1 MELTSCSLNRSYL
14 TYTEEETICHSVLD
28 AFGFVHKDISL
39 SNCHLP
45 FKIWSS
51 GSVVWCEIKIA
62 GGFLFNYT

>member
-1 MELTSCSLNRSYL
+1 M
-14 TYTEEETICHSVLD
+14 YTEKETVCRNVSD

-51 GSVVWCEIKIA
+51 GSVVWFEIKIA